1 MANFIFGID
10 FSPITNH
17 LNLFLNAAILTIVI
31 SFLAIGLGFAL
42 GVPLGLARIS
52 KWKIVK
58 WPATLYVD
66 VIRGTPL
73 LVQLFII
80 YFGLPF
86 IGLTLAP
93 VVSATLA
100 VGLHSSAYQAE
111 ILRGGIQ
118 SIPKGQTEAARAT
131 GMTHLQAMRYV
142 ILPQSL
148 RLVIPPMTNEF
159 IIVIKDSSLSYAIG
173 VVELTK
179 LGYQLNG
186 DYFEPFLIF
195 VFVALV
201 YLIITFSTSTVMK
214 QVERKFRIPGY
225 GVHE

>member
-1 MANFIFGID
+1 MVNEFLGID
-10 FSPITNH
+10 ISPISDH
-17 LNLFLNAAILTIVI
+17 LDLFLNASILTIVI
-31 SFLAIGLGFAL
+31 SFAAIALGFAL

-86 IGLTLAP
+86 IGIKFPATI
-93 VVSATLA
+93 SAILA
-100 VGLHSSAYQAE
+100 VGIHSSAYQAE

-148 RLVIPPMTNEF
+148 RLIIPPMTNEF
-159 IIVIKDSSLSYAIG
+159 IIVIKDSSLAYAIG

-195 VFVALV
+195 TFVALV